1 MSSVSRITGAEFVYW
16 RHSWLAAVSAI
27 ALVII
32 AIVSA
37 LTSVSF
43 ISSEAAERAEH
54 QVEAD
59 TAFLSQ
65 PARHPH
71 RMVHYGHYV
80 YRVPP
85 PLAIVDPGVDAYT
98 GTSVFLE
105 GHRQNTATFAEVRET
120 SSLTR
125 FGLLTP
131 AFSLQVLVPLLL
143 IIVGYGCVVR
153 ERRSRTLL
161 QLLTHGASP
170 RTILFGKAT
179 ALGTLALLAFA
190 PLALAAVS
198 AGARDS
204 WVPSALML
212 TGYALYLA
220 LWTFAIVA
228 VSARTQT
235 AGSALVILLG
245 AWLATVV
252 AMPRVATDVATS
264 AVPTPS
270 KVETDLVVHAEL
282 RALGDSHNANDPNFQ
297 SFRAR
302 ILAQYDV
309 DNVEDLPV
317 NIRGLVSYEG
327 EERTTEVLN
336 AHAERQMATER
347 AQSRIAARFGLLSPT
362 IALRNLSMIVAGTDL
377 ENHHRFLRAA
387 EAHRFEFVQSLN
399 QLHIEELSYYDD
411 IRRSDSAEANLRAR
425 VSADNWALMP
435 DFDFAPA
442 EPVDRMRRAM
452 PSAGVLLLWFGL
464 VSAFLYRSTRS
475 VAAA

>member
-1 MSSVSRITGAEFVYW
+1 MSQITRITRAEFAYW
-16 RHSWLAAVSAI
+16 RHSRLAVVAAI
-27 ALVII
+27 ALVSI

-37 LTSVSF
+37 LTSASF
-43 ISSEAAERAEH
+43 VSSEAAERAEH

-85 PLAIVDPGVDAYT
+85 PLAVVDPGVDAYT

-153 ERRSRTLL
+153 ERRSGTLL
-161 QLLTHGASP
+161 QLLTHGAP
-170 RTILFGKAT
+170 PGTILAGKAF
-179 ALGTLALLAFA
+179 ALGSLALLAFL
-190 PLALAAVS
+190 PLAVAA
-198 AGARDS
+198 AYAATRDG
-204 WVPSALML
+204 WLPPTLML
-212 TGYALYLA
+212 MGYALYLA
-220 LWTFAIVA
+220 IWTFAIVA
-228 VSARTQT
+228 ISARAQS
-235 AGSALVILLG
+235 ARGALVVLLG

-252 AMPRVATDVATS
+252 AMPRVATEAATA
-264 AVPTPS
+264 AVPTPNQ
-270 KVETDLVVHAEL
+270 VETDLTVHAEL

-297 SFRAR
+297 NFRAQ

-309 DNVEDLPV
+309 ERVEDLPV
-317 NIRGLVSYEG
+317 NFRGLVSYEG
-327 EERTTEVLN
+327 EARTTEVLN
-336 AHAERQMATER
+336 AHAGEQLAAER
-347 AQSRIAARFGLLSPT
+347 AQSHVAGRFGLLSPT
-362 IALRNLSMIVAGTDL
+362 VALRRLSMIAAGTDL
-377 ENHHRFLRAA
+377 ENHHRFMQAA

-399 QLHIEELSYYDD
+399 RLHIERLSYEDD
-411 IRRSDSAEANLRAR
+411 MRRSDDEAGNRRAR
-425 VSADNWALMP
+425 VSADNWSLLP
-435 DFDFAPA
+435 EFDFEAPA
-442 EPVDRMRRAM
+442 ARDRADRAL
-452 PSAGVLLLWFGL
+452 PSAGILLLWFGL
-464 VSAFLYRSTRS
+464 ACAVLYRSSRR
-475 VAAA
+475 VAVA

>member
-1 MSSVSRITGAEFVYW
+1 MSLATRITRAEFAYW
-16 RHSWLAAVSAI
+16 RHSWLAAVAAF
-27 ALVII
+27 ALVAI

-37 LTSVSF
+37 LTSTSF
-43 ISSEAAERAEH
+43 VTSEAAERAEH

-85 PLAIVDPGVDAYT
+85 PLAVVDPGVDAYT

-143 IIVGYGCVVR
+143 IIVGYGCIVR
-153 ERRSRTLL
+153 ERRSGTLL
-161 QLLTHGASP
+161 QLLTHGAPP
-170 RTILFGKAT
+170 RTVLVGKT
-179 ALGTLALLAFA
+179 VALGTLALLAFA
-190 PLALAAVS
+190 PLALAA
-198 AGARDS
+198 AYAATRDS
-204 WVPSALML
+204 WLPSLLMIA
-212 TGYALYLA
+212 GYALYLS
-220 LWTFAIVA
+220 LWTFGIVA
-228 VSARTQT
+228 VSARART
-235 AGSALVILLG
+235 AGSALVLLLG
-245 AWLATVV
+245 VWLATVV
-252 AMPRVATDVATS
+252 AMPRVATEVATA

-270 KVETDLVVHAEL
+270 KVETDLAVHAEL
-282 RALGDSHNANDPNFQ
+282 RALGDSHNASDPNFEN
-297 SFRAR
+297 FRAQ

-327 EERTTEVLN
+327 EVRTTEVLN
-336 AHAERQMATER
+336 EFAERQMATER
-347 AQSRIAARFGLLSPT
+347 AQSRVASRFALLSPT
-362 IALRNLSMIVAGTDL
+362 VALRRLSMVVAGTDL

-387 EAHRFEFVQSLN
+387 EAHRYEFVQSLN
-399 QLHIEELSYYDD
+399 RLHAERLSYRDD
-411 IRRSDSAEANLRAR
+411 MRRSDSAAANLRAR
-425 VSADNWALMP
+425 VSADNWSLLP
-435 DFDFAPA
+435 EFDFQPA
-442 EPVDRMRRAM
+442 AALERARRSL
-452 PSAGVLLLWFGL
+452 PSAGILLLWFGL
-464 VSAFLYRSTRS
+464 VFAALYQSARR
-475 VAAA
+475 VGAA